1 MAPGPNA
8 AQLAKLARRAPASL
22 RRIATVPPFRAL
34 TVREIFRLMPTQLKP
49 GPAVPDAVVEWRVTD
64 DAGRVLSTWFLVLA
78 NGKCRTTQIAPAEKP
93 RTTLT
98 STATDLFALATGADP
113 PMGMF
118 QAGRI
123 KISGDLFFAAQLQG
137 MFTIPA

>member
-1 MAPGPNA
+1 MDTVF
-8 AQLAKLARRAPASL
+8 LTRLARRTPKPLL
-22 RRIATVPPFRAL
+22 RTAATPPFRAL
-34 TVREIFRLMPTQLKP
+34 TIREIFRRMPAQLKP
-49 GPAVPDAVVEWRVTD
+49 RADIPDTVIEWRVTD
-64 DAGRVLSTWFLVLA
+64 EAGEVFATWFIVLAAGR
-78 NGKCRTTQIAPAEKP
+78 CRTTTAAPEARP

-98 STATDLFALATGADP
+98 STARNLLRLATGTEP
-113 PMGMF
+113 PMEMF

>member
-1 MAPGPNA
+1 MATGLDPVV
-8 AQLAKLARRAPASL
+8 LARLARRTPERLL
-22 RRIATVPPFRAL
+22 RVATRPPFRAFM
-34 TVREIFRLMPTQLKP
+34 VREIFRQMPTQLKP
-49 GPAVPDAVVEWRVTD
+49 DGAVPDTVVEWRITD
-64 DAGRVLSTWFLVLA
+64 DAGDVFATWFIVLA
-78 NGKCRTTQIAPAEKP
+78 GGKCRTTTAAPADKP

-98 STATDLFALATGADP
+98 STANDLLALATGADP

-137 MFTIPA
+137 MFTIPV